1 MKTYKDIDEFIIE
14 AFPLEYD
21 KIVKRNKTPVERD
34 IERIDNNFDEE
45 LGKIM
50 KGGDSNKK

>member
-45 LGKIM
+45 LGEIM
-50 KGGDSNKK
+50 RGEDSNKK

>member
-21 KIVKRNKTPVERD
+21 KIVKRNKTPVERN
-34 IERIDNNFDEE
+34 IERIDNDFDEE
-45 LGKIM
+45 LGEIM
-50 KGGDSNKK
+50 RGEDSNKK